1 MRSPRQGICKIY
13 GEYNMEREGLW
24 RMMKG
29 KRILAYFR
37 GGQECCEQVKSA
49 AVPLSFFLDKIL

>member
-1 MRSPRQGICKIY
+1 
-13 GEYNMEREGLW
+13 MEREGLW
-24 RMMKG
+24 RIMKG

>member
-1 MRSPRQGICKIY
+1 
-13 GEYNMEREGLW
+13 
-24 RMMKG
+24 MMKG

-49 AVPLSFFLDKIL
+49 AVPLSFFFLTRFFKTC